1 MIEVDLNCDMGENAD
16 NSRNG
21 HDEELMRYISSVNI
35 ACGFHAGDAGMMEYT
50 VAAAIKNNLAIGAH
64 PGFQD
69 REGFGRRNMVIT
81 PSEVYQLTLYQVG
94 ALAAFVIAAGGR
106 LHHVKPHGALYNMAA
121 ENKQLAEAI
130 ARAVTD
136 FDDGLIL
143 YGLAGS
149 ELIHAGKN
157 LGLKTANEVFAD
169 RTYSP
174 QGFLTPR
181 SQPGAL
187 ITDQEA
193 SLTQVICMVEN
204 HFVIS
209 SGKTKIAVQPDT
221 ICIHGDHP
229 NSLEFVKAIYQGLS
243 KANVTIKSMNFGT

>member
-1 MIEVDLNCDMGENAD
+1 M
-16 NSRNG
+16 
-21 HDEELMRYISSVNI
+21 
-35 ACGFHAGDAGMMEYT
+35 
-50 VAAAIKNNLAIGAH
+50 
-64 PGFQD
+64 
-69 REGFGRRNMVIT
+69 
-81 PSEVYQLTLYQVG
+81 
-94 ALAAFVIAAGGR
+94 
-106 LHHVKPHGALYNMAA
+106 
-121 ENKQLAEAI
+121 
-130 ARAVTD
+130 
-136 FDDGLIL
+136 

-187 ITDQEA
+187 ITDPEA
-193 SLTQVICMVEN
+193 SLTQVICMIEN

-209 SGKTKIAVQPDT
+209 SGNTKIAVEPDT

-229 NSLEFVKAIYQGLS
+229 NSLEFAKAIYQGLS